1 MTNNSVTPKL
11 DQVIEDREAKRKAV
25 VAEVEEKW
33 RAAKAF
39 TPERYTE
46 QVLNPTIEAE
56 VRSQHK
62 GKLTSEVDAEVLYRQ
77 AAEASAMAELSP
89 KEIETAAKF
98 GHRPSEYLAAKT
110 PVPVLQH
117 WAKLTNK

>member
-11 DQVIEDREAKRKAV
+11 DAIIEDREAKRKAV
-25 VAEVEEKW
+25 AAEVEEKW

-56 VRSQHK
+56 VRARHK
-62 GKLTSEVDAEVLYRQ
+62 GKLTSEIDAEVLYRQ
-77 AAEASAMAELSP
+77 AAEATAIEQLSP
-89 KEIETAAKF
+89 KEVETAAKF
-98 GHRPSEYLAAKT
+98 GHRPSEYLAAKN
-110 PVPVLQH
+110 PIPVLQY
-117 WAKLTNK
+117 WANHANK